1 MSQQDGFG
9 RNLATDL
16 LDSHRNGHGM
26 SSLQSAMDM
35 VELSE
40 EQRLIRRNI
49 REICDNFGD
58 EYWRERDKH
67 AEYPKEFVETLAEEG
82 WIGALVPEEYDG
94 PGMST
99 SEIVVIME
107 EIGATG
113 GFAAA
118 QSIHGG
124 IYNIPPIVNYGSEE
138 MKSEL
143 LPKIAAGKTAIQSL
157 GLTEPNAGS
166 DSTSIETVAKREG
179 NEYVVNG
186 QKIWISRV
194 DYTDYLIL
202 MARTTPKAEV
212 EKSTRGISMFL
223 LDVNRVR
230 DSDSFEMKSISKTA
244 ARCVHSYEL
253 WFENLRIPADHLIG
267 EEGEGFYQLL
277 DGLNEERLVIA
288 AECIGLGRSALITGA
303 EYAGEREVFGRK
315 IGKNQAIQHPLAEA
329 FADLQAARQVVYN
342 AADRIHDVSRTDA
355 GIQANMAKYLAAE
368 AAFEAADVAVQ
379 THGGFGVARE
389 YDIERYFREARL
401 TRLVPITQELAL
413 NYLGTKALNLP
424 QSY

>member
-1 MSQQDGFG
+1 M
-9 RNLATDL
+9 AT
-16 LDSHRNGHGM
+16 
-26 SSLQSAMDM
+26 LQSALDT

-49 REICDNFGD
+49 RDICEDFGD
-58 EYWRERDKH
+58 EYWREHDEN
-67 AEYPKEFVETLAEEG
+67 AEYPEEFVQTLADEG
-82 WIGALVPEEYDG
+82 WLGALIPEEYGG

-99 SEIVVIME
+99 SEVVVIME
-107 EIGATG
+107 EVGRAG

-124 IYNIPPIVNYGSEE
+124 IYNVPPIVNYASEE

-143 LPKIAAGKTAIQSL
+143 LPKLADGEAAIQSL

-166 DSTSIETVAKREG
+166 DSTSIETSAEQDG
-179 NEYVVNG
+179 DEYVING

-202 MARTTPKAEV
+202 MARTTPKSEV
-212 EKSTRGISMFL
+212 DSRTEGISMFL
-223 LDVNRVR
+223 LDVNEVR
-230 DSDSFEMKSISKTA
+230 DSDSFKMQAIPKTA
-244 ARCVHSYEL
+244 ARCVHSFEL
-253 WFENLRIPADHLIG
+253 WFEDMRIPEDRLIG

-277 DGLNEERLVIA
+277 DGLNEERVVIA
-288 AECIGLGRSALITGA
+288 AECIGLGEAALTAGA
-303 EYAGEREVFGRK
+303 EYANEREVFGRK

-329 FADLQAARQVVYN
+329 FADVQAAKQVVYN
-342 AADRIHDVSRTDA
+342 AAEQINDASRTQA

-368 AAFEAADVAVQ
+368 AAYYAADVAVQ

-389 YDIERYFREARL
+389 YDVERYLREARL
-401 TRLVPITQELAL
+401 TRLVPITQELVL

-424 QSY
+424 RTY